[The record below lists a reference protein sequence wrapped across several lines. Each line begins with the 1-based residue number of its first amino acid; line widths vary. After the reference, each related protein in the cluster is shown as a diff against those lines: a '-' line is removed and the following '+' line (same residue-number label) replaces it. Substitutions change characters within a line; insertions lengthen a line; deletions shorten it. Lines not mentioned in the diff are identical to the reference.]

1 MTGAKQGFLT
11 FLHDRSG
18 NVLPIAAIGMLLS
31 AALVGGGIDMSR
43 AYRAQNRLQAACDS
57 GVLAGRRAVASSG
70 LDNNAKTQA
79 GNFFLTNFNDTAM
92 EATNTVFTPTTPDNG
107 QTVNG
112 TASTTLKLAVMKIF
126 GFQSFNLS
134 VNCTASMGVGNSD
147 VVMVLDT
154 TGSMDTDT
162 GSGTRM
168 DALQQAMKNFYSTV
182 KTATASTNARI
193 RYGFVPFSSSVNVGK
208 LIYAADPS
216 YLVDTYHI
224 QSRFPETK
232 YQTTSETKP
241 QIDNLVIT
249 DGPNRQTGDSWN
261 KQTNCTNNLP
271 QDVWNNVGN
280 PEVTTTSE
288 TNGSVTT
295 TIKTTKQPQ
304 TSSKIYTCDKYDSK
318 YYIYRASGTRDYY
331 TVTTTQTDTSIILFD
346 KFTYRQRTETEV
358 NPLPYADY
366 KAGGSVTL
374 PMMGDNG
381 VDLTSAPW
389 AGCIEERGTVS
400 ESSFSYIAGTGI
412 TPAGS
417 NDLDLDSAPTSAPE
431 TKWAPLWPEIVY
443 YRRSSSNG
451 GMTNNA
457 TSLYGKKATSNCP
470 YKAQLLTE
478 MTQTQFNNY
487 ANALS
492 PNGSTYLDIGMAWGG
507 RLSSP
512 QGIWKDNVNLAPANG
527 GEVSRHLIF
536 MTDGFMEPSNSIQSA
551 WGIEY
556 HDRRVTDD
564 GSTDDPSRH
573 TSRFLA
579 LCEAIK
585 AKGIRVW
592 AISFTSGS
600 AVSSTLTTCASA
612 NSYYN
617 ADNPTQL
624 NAAFQEIAKQVGEL
638 RLTQ

>member
-1 MTGAKQGFLT
+1 MTGAKRGFLT
-11 FLHDRSG
+11 LLCDRAG

-70 LDNNAKTQA
+70 LDNAAKTQA
-79 GNFFLTNFNDTAM
+79 GNFFLTNFNDSAM
-92 EATNTVFTPTTPDNG
+92 EATNTVFTPSTPDNG

-112 TASTTLKLAVMKIF
+112 TATTTLKLAVMKIF

-154 TGSMDTDT
+154 TGSMGTDT

-168 DALQQAMKNFYSTV
+168 EALQQAMKNFYSTV

-193 RYGFVPFSSSVNVGK
+193 RYGFVPFSSTVNVGK
-208 LIYAADPS
+208 LLYAANTS
-216 YLVDTYHI
+216 YLVDSYHI
-224 QSRFPETK
+224 QSRYPETK
-232 YQTTSETKP
+232 YQTSTDTVP
-241 QIDNLVIT
+241 QVQNLVIT
-249 DGPNRQTGDSWN
+249 DGPNRQTSDSWS
-261 KQTNCTNNLP
+261 KQSKCTNNLP

-280 PEVTTTSE
+280 PDVTTTTE

-295 TIKTTKQPQ
+295 TTTTTKQSQ
-304 TSSKIYTCDKYDSK
+304 SSTKIYTCDKYGSD
-318 YYIYRASGTRDYY
+318 YYIWKSSGTRDYY
-331 TVTTTQTDTSIILFD
+331 TVTTTKTDTSIVLFD
-346 KFTYRQRTETEV
+346 KFTYRQRTETEA

-366 KAGGSVTL
+366 KAGGAVTL
-374 PMMGDNG
+374 SMMGSG
-381 VDLTSAPW
+381 GSDLTSAPW
-389 AGCIEERGTVS
+389 PGCIEERGTVS
-400 ESSFSYIAGTGI
+400 EASFSYIAGTGI
-412 TPAGS
+412 TPSGS

-431 TKWAPLWPEIVY
+431 TKWAPMWPEIAY
-443 YRRSSSNG
+443 YRKTSG
-451 GMTNNA
+451 GSMTNDA
-457 TSLYGKKATSNCP
+457 TSLYGSKAGSYCP

-478 MTQTQFNNY
+478 MTQSAFGAY
-487 ANALS
+487 ADSLYPS
-492 PNGSTYLDIGMAWGG
+492 GRTYLDIGMAWGG

-512 QGIWKDNVNLAPANG
+512 QGIWKDNVNLAPSNG
-527 GEVSRHLIF
+527 GEVSRHVIF
-536 MTDGFMEPSNSIQSA
+536 MTDGIMEPSNNIQSA

-564 GSTDDPSRH
+564 GSSGDASRH

-592 AISFTSGS
+592 TISFTSGTN
-600 AVSSTLTTCASA
+600 SSLSTCASA